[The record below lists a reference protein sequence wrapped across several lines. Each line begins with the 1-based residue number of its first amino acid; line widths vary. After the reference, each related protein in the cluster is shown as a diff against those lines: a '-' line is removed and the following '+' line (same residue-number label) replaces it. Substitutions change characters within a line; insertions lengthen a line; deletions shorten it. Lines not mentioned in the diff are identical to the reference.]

1 MAKAAKTASWYVDE
15 RVMVAHGVSRRTAQR
30 WRAAGAPV
38 DDAEGMA
45 AWAESKRFWFRG
57 PGLDVGVAVVQP
69 EPEPEPK
76 PEPKA
81 RKVRAARSVRP
92 ARAARPG
99 RDAQTAKRRNGK
111 PPARRPVSPLPPLP
125 PAPASVAT
133 IVMDRRD
140 HQLAYIL
147 ARTKLA
153 DEQADAQRMKNAER
167 YGDLIAKDR
176 HEAIIRE
183 HLLPVRDYLED
194 LPARFSSR
202 ANPGDPAAAAAVL
215 ADVAKKLKELL
226 RRDDLND

>member
-1 MAKAAKTASWYVDE
+1 MPIMAKAASWYVDE
-15 RVMVAHGVSRRTAQR
+15 RVMAAHGVCRRTARR

-38 DDAEGMA
+38 DDAAAMA
-45 AWAESKRFWFRG
+45 AWAESKRAAMRG
-57 PGLDVGVAVVQP
+57 MGVDVGLSAVAAVQQ
-69 EPEPEPK
+69 PK

-81 RKVRAARSVRP
+81 RVARTARPVRP
-92 ARAARPG
+92 ARRG
-99 RDAQTAKRRNGK
+99 RRNGK
-111 PPARRPVSPLPPLP
+111 PPARRPVAPLPPLP
-125 PAPASVAT
+125 PAPASVAAV
-133 IVMDRRD
+133 VMDRRD

-202 ANPGDPAAAAAVL
+202 ANPGDPATAALVL

-226 RRDDLND
+226 RRDEIHD

>member
-1 MAKAAKTASWYVDE
+1 MAKAAKAASWYVDE
-15 RVMVAHGVSRRTAQR
+15 RVMEDHGVSRRTARR

-38 DDAEGMA
+38 EDAAGMA
-45 AWAESKRFWFRG
+45 AWAESKRAGFKG
-57 PGLDVGVAVVQP
+57 MGVDVGLAAAVPVAAPPAPKV
-69 EPEPEPK
+69 K
-76 PEPKA
+76 PE
-81 RKVRAARSVRP
+81 RAARCPDTSRQSGFAG
-92 ARAARPG
+92 ARKSAG
-99 RDAQTAKRRNGK
+99 GS
-111 PPARRPVSPLPPLP
+111 ARRAPGAVVL
-125 PAPASVAT
+125 PAPAPVAA

-176 HEAIIRE
+176 HEAVIRE

-202 ANPGDPAAAAAVL
+202 ANPTDPATAAAVL

-226 RRDDLND
+226 RRDDIND